1 MLDQLV
7 DGPVDLLTD
16 FASDAVTPLMPAAH
30 VLRALVL
37 LAGHR
42 FASSPTFST
51 RAGQKCESEQGV

>member
-1 MLDQLV
+1 MFDQLV

-37 LAGHR
+37 LAGHGFASR
-42 FASSPTFST
+42 CSRNARPSSSASSP
-51 RAGQKCESEQGV
+51 